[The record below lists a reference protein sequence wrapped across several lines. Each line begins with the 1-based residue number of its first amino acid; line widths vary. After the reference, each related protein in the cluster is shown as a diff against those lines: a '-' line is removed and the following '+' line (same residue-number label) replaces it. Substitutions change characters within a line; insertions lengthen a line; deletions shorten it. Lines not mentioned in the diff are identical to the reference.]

1 MRGRLFF
8 YDTKREA
15 ARLLT
20 VETTTS
26 VNSINT
32 DVDHEPCSVN
42 NAILRGSVVLEAAVC
57 CCDGTREGPY
67 QVFSVNRHSCHKL

>member
-42 NAILRGSVVLEAAVC
+42 NAILRGSVVL
-57 CCDGTREGPY
+57 
-67 QVFSVNRHSCHKL
+67 

>member
-26 VNSINT
+26 VNGINT

-42 NAILRGSVVLEAAVC
+42 NAILRGSVVLDGCRVLLRRHEGRAV
-57 CCDGTREGPY
+57 PS
-67 QVFSVNRHSCHKL
+67 VFRKQT